1 MNPATV
7 LAGDTPTSIALDP
20 SGKYVYVTNSGDNTV
35 SQYSVAANGTLTAL
49 TQGAVAAGNAPNA
62 IATAGR

>member
-7 LAGDTPTSIALDP
+7 AAGDTPTSIALDP

-35 SQYSVAANGTLTAL
+35 SQYSVASNGTLTAL
-49 TQGAVAAGNAPNA
+49 MQGPAAAGNAPNS
-62 IATAGR
+62 IATGR